1 MGADKSAENTPNA
14 PKIFGPICLP
24 KPKSLRFSKKKLSL
38 GVRSSW
44 AQPMHAL
51 LYSFSLAAK
60 NRCALPHILMTLF
73 SLLLSQSIDSDTP
86 PWMMICKYPTCTT
99 YISQRKNCDTMKE
112 EKSTELYI
120 HLKDSILF
128 FWLYT
133 IYHIYLVIFIIIIP
147 YSKNFDRIWLNNIV
161 ITLKTTYVWGC
172 ITIRA
177 L

>member
-1 MGADKSAENTPNA
+1 MFKISVLLDVQANLPAHFLSAQMALVSTFFQMF
-14 PKIFGPICLP
+14 IV
-24 KPKSLRFSKKKLSL
+24 L
-38 GVRSSW
+38 GMYNFV
-44 AQPMHAL
+44 HAL